1 MKKVVI
7 IGAGGVAAEVCSY
20 IKAIN
25 KMQNEKIEVLGFLD
39 DIEERFNGFA
49 TKYKFEAPYLGTFK
63 DYNYKEEEF
72 YIFGFANI
80 QGRIDFME
88 THKDKNIQFINLIHP
103 SSIIAESANIGE
115 GNLINPYCIIG
126 PNAVVGNNNILTSY
140 SFISHDCIVGN
151 NNFFST
157 SGLSGHVNVGDNN
170 FFGIRATII
179 PDITIGS
186 NNTIQAGMIIDKN
199 ISDHETVFYKYK
211 EKITIINS
219 INHE

>member
-7 IGAGGVAAEVCSY
+7 IGSGAVAAEVCSY
-20 IKAIN
+20 IIDIN
-25 KMQNEKIEVLGFLD
+25 KEQDDKIEILGFLD
-39 DIEERFNGFA
+39 DSEERFNSNA
-49 TKYKFEAPYLGTFK
+49 LKYQFKQTYLGTFNE
-63 DYNYKEEEF
+63 YVYKPDEL

-80 QGRIDFME
+80 QGRINFME
-88 THKDKNIQFINLIHP
+88 TNKEKTIKFINLIHP
-103 SSIIAESANIGE
+103 SAIIAESANIGE

-140 SFISHDCIVGN
+140 SFISHDCTVGN

-179 PDITIGS
+179 PDIIIGS

-199 ISDHETVFYKYK
+199 ISDNETVFYKYK

-219 INHE
+219 VNHE